1 MMVALA
7 LATTNMNT
15 IVQVNRAIDLV
26 MDDLEED
33 D

>member
-1 MMVALA
+1 MVALA